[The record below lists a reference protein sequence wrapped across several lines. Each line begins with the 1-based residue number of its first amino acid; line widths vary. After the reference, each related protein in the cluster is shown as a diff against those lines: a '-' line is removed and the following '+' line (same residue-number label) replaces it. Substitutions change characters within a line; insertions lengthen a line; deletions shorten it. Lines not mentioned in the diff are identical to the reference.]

1 VKLPRLVKVQQ
12 DLYEARV
19 DDVRVAV
26 QQELRGAGLDRRIR
40 KGMRIAIT
48 AGSRGVA
55 SIDKILAAV
64 VEFVS
69 DAGGKPFLFPAMGS
83 HGGGTPQGQIGILAT
98 LNVTEQTVGAPIRA
112 TMETKV
118 IGKTVSGHPVH
129 LDRYAHEA
137 DGVIA
142 VNRIKWHTDFTGK
155 IESGLCKIMAIGMGK
170 IHGAE
175 YLHTF
180 GSAGLRDLIPECAR
194 VMIDSNKLLMGLAV
208 IENGTHEVAR
218 LVAVPPDKIFE
229 AEERLL
235 RFVKQRAPKVPF
247 KDIDV
252 LIVDRMGKDISGA
265 GMDTKTIGRMKIKGE
280 PEPAQPNPKAIVVL
294 DLTDASHGNA
304 AGIGLADFTT
314 QRLAHKIDWH
324 HTALNTITS
333 GFLWRINMPYI
344 LPTDE
349 EAIWTALQAARA
361 TDPKTARVV
370 RIKDTLSLREIYVS
384 EAMIPEVNAD
394 PKLHLVGKP
403 QAMRFNGDKG

>member
-1 VKLPRLVKVQQ
+1 MRLPRMVKVQQ
-12 DLYEARV
+12 DLYDARV
-19 DDVRVAV
+19 DDVRGAV
-26 QQELRGAGLDRRIR
+26 HDELRAVGLDRQIR

-64 VEFVS
+64 VEFIC

-83 HGGGTPQGQIGILAT
+83 HGGGTPEGQIGILET
-98 LNVTEQTVGAPIRA
+98 LNVTEQTVGAPIHA
-112 TMETKV
+112 TMDTKV

-129 LDRYAHEA
+129 IDRYAHEA

-142 VNRIKWHTDFTGK
+142 VNRIKWHTDFSGK

-175 YLHTF
+175 YIHTF
-180 GSAGLRDLIPECAR
+180 GSKGLRDIIPECAR
-194 VMIDSNKLLMGLAV
+194 VMIDRNKLLMGLAV
-208 IENGTHEVAR
+208 IENGAHEVAR
-218 LVAVPPDKIFE
+218 LVAVPPDKILE

-235 RFVKQRAPKVPF
+235 RFVKRRAPKVPF

-252 LIVDRMGKDISGA
+252 LIVDRMGKNISGA
-265 GMDTKTIGRMKIKGE
+265 GMDTKTIGRMKVKGE

-294 DLTDASHGNA
+294 DLTDESHGNA

-314 QRLAHKIDWH
+314 QRLANKIDWH

-333 GFLWRINMPYI
+333 GFLWRINMPYV

-349 EAIWTALQAARA
+349 EAVWTALQAARA

-370 RIKDTLSLREIYVS
+370 RIQDTLSLRELYVS
-384 EAMIPEVNAD
+384 EAMLPEVEAN
-394 PKLHLVGKP
+394 PTLHRVGKP
-403 QAMRFNGDKG
+403 QPMQFQG